1 MQFLRDLSVRA
12 KLFGGFGGC
21 VAEELDTLP
30 APCGHGVSA
39 VALGAHARSL
49 TTRCCRG

>member
-1 MQFLRDLSVRA
+1 MKFLRDLSVRA

-21 VAEELDTLP
+21 GAEELDTLR
-30 APCGHGVSA
+30 ALCGHGPRA

-49 TTRCCRG
+49 TTR